1 MTRPAPR
8 RHSPPGP
15 RRRSPP
21 LALLAAL
28 AALLLAAPPARA
40 QQAETTPE
48 APATTSAGHLVLS
61 LSKARV
67 TIASSFSGD
76 SVVLFGV
83 IEPTAGDGATQT
95 YDVVATVRGPNE
107 SFVTWRK
114 ERRLGMW
121 VNVDS
126 RSFLAAP
133 SYLAVL
139 SNRPPATMADLGL
152 LRREQAGLAQNRLL
166 QRVGADYADVVPD
179 DPFRQAFL
187 RVKQSQGLY
196 VERTDAV
203 EFIAPRVFQAAI
215 PIPGIA
221 PIGTYTVDVKVFADR
236 ALLIDR
242 SVSFEVAKID
252 FEQAVATAAQQHA
265 WLYGLATALGAL
277 AVGFIANLVFRRD

>member
-1 MTRPAPR
+1 M
-8 RHSPPGP
+8 S
-15 RRRSPP
+15 RS
-21 LALLAAL
+21 LALLIPL
-28 AALLLAAPPARA
+28 ILALLGVPEPAAA
-40 QQAETTPE
+40 QPE
-48 APATTSAGHLVLS
+48 APQSHLVLS
-61 LSKARV
+61 LSKSRV
-67 TIASSFSGD
+67 TIASSFAGD
-76 SVVLFGV
+76 SIVLFGV
-83 IEPTAGDGATQT
+83 IEPQPGLALDAAF
-95 YDVVATVRGPNE
+95 DVVGTVRGPDE

-114 ERRLGMW
+114 ERRFGMW

-139 SNRPPATMADLGL
+139 SNRAPALMADPEL
-152 LRREQAGLAQNRLL
+152 LRQEQAGFAENRLL

-196 VERTDAV
+196 FERTNAV
-203 EFIAPRVFQAAI
+203 EFISPRVFRAVI

-221 PIGTYTVDVKVFADR
+221 PVGTYSVEVKVFTDR
-236 ALLIDR
+236 MLMV
-242 SVSFEVAKID
+242 SGTVSFDVTKVD
-252 FEQAVATAAQQHA
+252 FEQAVATAAQDHA